1 MEYINLP
8 DYKSLATLKAVVE
21 LGSVMRAANALYIGQ
36 PAVTKRLRALDS
48 CYGVSLMQQEGRK
61 LKLTT
66 AGEKVYAYARL
77 VLQHQAILLDD
88 LDSLRAGHN
97 RLRLEVTFAIG
108 EHILPDILMHFAD
121 AQPNLRIESRLGYSR
136 RIHTRLATGLADIA
150 LLEQSPRHPNVK
162 VEPWMEDEL
171 LLVCGP
177 GHPMWGSGAID
188 MNELKSLRYVLREAS
203 SSIRGTLDKTLHLQK
218 LKLGH
223 IDMEVGS
230 TDTIIEILQRG
241 KQVSFLPQFAVSNF
255 LERNSLYHIKIKQL
269 HIKRTLWIAY
279 NLANSNPQTVDA
291 FIGMLKEI
299 NVQGSTLSPSIPKP
313 SAKAPNSRHA
323 RTS

>member
-21 LGSVMRAANALYIGQ
+21 LGGVKRAADALYIGQ
-36 PAVTKRLRALDS
+36 PAVTKRLRSLDS
-48 CYGVSLMQQEGRK
+48 CYGVPLMQQQGRK
-61 LKLTT
+61 LELTT

-77 VLQHQAILLDD
+77 VLQHQESLLDD
-88 LDSLRAGHN
+88 LASLRTGHN

-121 AQPNLRIESRLGYSR
+121 SQPDLRIESRLGYSR

-150 LLEQSPRHPNVK
+150 LLELSPRHPNIK
-162 VEPWMEDEL
+162 VEPWMQDEL

-177 GHPMWGSGAID
+177 GHPLWGREVI
-188 MNELKSLRYVLREAS
+188 ELSELESLHYVLREAQ
-203 SSIRGTLDKTLHLQK
+203 SSIRNTLDKTIHEEN
-218 LKLGH
+218 LKLGN

-241 KQVSFLPQFAVSNF
+241 KQVSFLPQFAVSSF
-255 LERNSLYHIKIKQL
+255 LERNSLQHIKIRHLQ
-269 HIKRTLWIAY
+269 INRTLWIAY
-279 NLANSNPQTVDA
+279 NLANLSPQTVDS

-299 NVQGSTLSPSIPKP
+299 TTQRSIHPST
-313 SAKAPNSRHA
+313 
-323 RTS
+323 

>member
-8 DYKSLATLKAVVE
+8 DYKSLAALKAVVE
-21 LGSVMRAANALYIGQ
+21 LGSVSRAAIALYIGQ
-36 PAVTKRLRALDS
+36 PAVTKRLRSLDS
-48 CYGVSLMQQEGRK
+48 CYGVPLMQHRGRK
-61 LKLTT
+61 LELTT
-66 AGEKVYAYARL
+66 AGDKVYAYARL
-77 VLQHQAILLDD
+77 VLEHQASLLDD
-88 LDSLRAGHN
+88 LASLRAGHN

-108 EHILPDILMHFAD
+108 EHILPDILLHFAD
-121 AQPNLRIESRLGYSR
+121 SQPNLRIESRLGYSR

-150 LLEQSPRHPNVK
+150 LLEQSPRHPNIR

-177 GHPMWGSGAID
+177 GHPMWGRQSIE
-188 MNELKSLRYVLREAS
+188 MTELEALHYVLREAS
-203 SSIRGTLDKTLHLQK
+203 SSIRGTLDKTLQQHN

-241 KQVSFLPQFAVSNF
+241 KQVSFLPQFAVSSF
-255 LERNSLYHIKIKQL
+255 LERNSLYHIKINQL
-269 HIKRTLWIAY
+269 SIKRILWIAY
-279 NLANSNPQTVDA
+279 NLANLSPQTVDS

-299 NVQGSTLSPSIPKP
+299 TTQRSTL
-313 SAKAPNSRHA
+313 APDQG
-323 RTS
+323 

>member
-21 LGSVMRAANALYIGQ
+21 LGSVNRAADALYIGQ

-48 CYGVSLMQQEGRK
+48 CYGVPLMQHRGRK
-61 LKLTT
+61 LELTT
-66 AGEKVYAYARL
+66 AGDKVYAYARL
-77 VLQHQAILLDD
+77 VLEHQASLLDD
-88 LDSLRAGHN
+88 LASLRAGHN

-121 AQPNLRIESRLGYSR
+121 SQPDLRIESRLGYSR

-150 LLEQSPRHPNVK
+150 LLEQSPRHPNIK
-162 VEPWMEDEL
+162 VEPWMQDEL

-177 GHPMWGSGAID
+177 GHPLWDKTSIQIS
-188 MNELKSLRYVLREAS
+188 ELEALHYVLREAS
-203 SSIRGTLDKTLHLQK
+203 SSIRGTLDKTLQK
-218 LKLGH
+218 NNMRLGH

-241 KQVSFLPQFAVSNF
+241 KQVSFLPQFAVHNF
-255 LERNSLYHIKIKQL
+255 LERRHLKHIKIDQL
-269 HIKRTLWIAY
+269 HINRTLWIAY
-279 NLANSNPQTVDA
+279 NLAN
-291 FIGMLKEI
+291 
-299 NVQGSTLSPSIPKP
+299 LSPYKADSFINMLRKITTQRSIQSPI
-313 SAKAPNSRHA
+313 
-323 RTS
+323 